1 MIPAVET
8 PDRSTSE
15 VRSGGKLL
23 PSLGIL
29 LVAGGLLLLGWF
41 AYVWFNPG
49 PAPYQYQHIKT
60 DRADQFTDL
69 DLGAWPDLTLSQYN
83 VDVTGIDKPIGR
95 ATLAK
100 RGNDAPVLLNWEN
113 YTNELLIAI
122 DQKSS
127 ELSVLATAISKHAAK
142 DALIL
147 AWWDTS
153 RQINLLSQRDTLFT
167 SHLVEPLIIPDA
179 WQARQDAIYA
189 YEEKFWQSEGNAK
202 ERAQFQKF
210 SEALLATPEEGIRQ
224 LRQLIGSDREAYLV
238 VHVTDLFKMGLMHP
252 DKFGMAYR
260 SFPLTGNMHG
270 LINHV
275 KVHLRENGYVAY
287 TLQSL
292 SEKKIRAYFLTDDR
306 GSQTLLV
313 KMLPFTDQQAP
324 VELDVASL
332 TYQHGGYWV
341 YKIPGETK
349 VE

>member
-1 MIPAVET
+1 M
-8 PDRSTSE
+8 
-15 VRSGGKLL
+15 
-23 PSLGIL
+23 
-29 LVAGGLLLLGWF
+29 LGWF
-41 AYVWFNPG
+41 AYLWFNPG
-49 PAPYQYQHIKT
+49 SAPYQYQHVKT
-60 DRADQFTDL
+60 GHVDQFADL
-69 DLGAWPDLTLSQYN
+69 ELGAWTDLTLGQYN

-100 RGNDAPVLLNWEN
+100 RGDNAPVLVNWEN

-122 DQKSS
+122 DQKPS
-127 ELSVLATAISKHAAK
+127 ELSALATAISKHAPK

-167 SHLVEPLIIPDA
+167 SHLVEPLIIPDV
-179 WQARQDAIYA
+179 WQARKDSIYA
-189 YEEKFWQSEGNAK
+189 YEEKFWQSEGSEK
-202 ERAQFQKF
+202 ERVQFEKF
-210 SEALLATPEEGIRQ
+210 SEALLASPEEGVRQ

-238 VHVTDLFKMGLMHP
+238 VHVTDLFKLGLMHP
-252 DKFGMAYR
+252 DKFGIAYK

-275 KVHLRENGYVAY
+275 KVHLKENGYTAY

-306 GSQTLLV
+306 GSQTLLA

-324 VELDVASL
+324 VELEVASL
-332 TYQHGGYWV
+332 IYQHGGYWV
-341 YKIPGETK
+341 YKIPAAATK
-349 VE
+349 EG